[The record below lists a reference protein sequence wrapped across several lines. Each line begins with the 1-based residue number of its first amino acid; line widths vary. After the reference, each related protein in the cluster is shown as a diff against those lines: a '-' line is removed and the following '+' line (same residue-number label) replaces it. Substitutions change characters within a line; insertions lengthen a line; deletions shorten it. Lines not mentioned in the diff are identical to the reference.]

1 MLYSFFSVVLR
12 AYIDPAATSILLSSI
27 TAIVVAAGATFLVL
41 WRKFKKGVVKTLHID
56 PNAGKEVEDDLVLND
71 EIEGEK
77 SDGENTESSQT
88 ENSAK
93 ENEKEQ
99 DAPEAIEDAPKSDAD
114 AE

>member
-56 PNAGKEVEDDLVLND
+56 PNAG
-71 EIEGEK
+71 IEGEK